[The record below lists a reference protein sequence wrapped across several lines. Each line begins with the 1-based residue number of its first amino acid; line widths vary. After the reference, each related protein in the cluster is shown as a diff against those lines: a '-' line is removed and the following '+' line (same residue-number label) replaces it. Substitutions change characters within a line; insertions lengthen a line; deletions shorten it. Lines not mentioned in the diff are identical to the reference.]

1 VNIVSEK
8 YAAECGFVY
17 TVDKRYLFKSAVN
30 GGGGGG
36 AVKAI
41 NCGGSQDFF

>member
-1 VNIVSEK
+1 
-8 YAAECGFVY
+8 
-17 TVDKRYLFKSAVN
+17 VN

-41 NCGGSQDFF
+41 NCGGSQDFFWPFSWGTVAFNP